1 MNDLTKL
8 SIERIKETAEGG
20 LIYLASPY
28 THDIKAMQQAR
39 FDMACKAAAWLMR
52 NGLTI
57 ISPIA
62 HSHPIARY
70 GLPDDLEFWMRQ
82 DLPILNACKGMIVLT
97 LPGGGQSKGVIAEL
111 QIAVEDH
118 KPIWFMSARQNCW
131 TDTNI
136 DWIINP

>member
-1 MNDLTKL
+1 ME
-8 SIERIKETAEGG
+8 SIRATVNG

-28 THDIKAMQQAR
+28 SHDQEAIRQQR
-39 FDMACKAAAWLMR
+39 FDMACKAAAWLMN
-52 NGLTI
+52 NGLAI

-62 HSHPIARY
+62 HSHPIAQY

-82 DLPILNACKGMIVLT
+82 DLPILDACKGMIVLT
-97 LPGGGQSKGVIAEL
+97 LPGWEESKGVIAEL
-111 QIAVEDH
+111 QIAAESD
-118 KPIWFMSARQNCW
+118 KPIWFLSARQNCW